1 MSTLDYPKTMEQIHE
16 HFHRTTFTTLR
27 EVYLPVRLAERLEA
41 LAKAQPYDRS
51 AVIGHLLQLG
61 LEQFEHQG
69 QMKAAADRYRQQTEG
84 QAS

>member
-1 MSTLDYPKTMEQIHE
+1 MSTLDSPKTMEQIHE

-51 AVIGHLLQLG
+51 QEA
-61 LEQFEHQG
+61 
-69 QMKAAADRYRQQTEG
+69 TC
-84 QAS
+84 